1 MVKWMTEDHFALSY
15 NYIKKMILHIKNIE
29 NNTLEQNKIDFYQ
42 NNLIKK
48 SIPNMFLMKK
58 LPIEPIEQEA
68 KIDSGLI
75 RNILFINLLKIF
87 KNTKTKIKNND
98 DFNNIIHSEDLYNEF
113 INTILNM
120 FQTYIKTEIDKFP
133 FSEIFITYL
142 AELKKLA
149 SMFIRELHDNY
160 SRDKLID
167 FSDKHAINEKFELIL
182 KKSLEYI
189 ITNKSNIY
197 YNISYKKILLNY

>member
-1 MVKWMTEDHFALSY
+1 
-15 NYIKKMILHIKNIE
+15 
-29 NNTLEQNKIDFYQ
+29 
-42 NNLIKK
+42 
-48 SIPNMFLMKK
+48 MFLLKK
-58 LPIEPIEQEA
+58 LPIEPIEHEA

-75 RNILFINLLKIF
+75 RNTLFINLLKIF
-87 KNTKTKIKNND
+87 KSSKIKIKNND
-98 DFNNIIHSEDLYNEF
+98 DFNDIIHSNELYNEF
-113 INTILNM
+113 VDSIINM

-149 SMFIRELHDNY
+149 SIFIREMHDNY
-160 SRDKLID
+160 NRDKLSD
-167 FSDKHAINEKFELIL
+167 FSNSYAINEKFEIIL

-197 YNISYKKILLNY
+197 YNIIYKKILLNY